1 MTALVEWLWQG
12 LVLVVIASLALRVS
26 GKVDAASR
34 YAIWWVVVVSVLALP
49 WIPSIDP
56 ATATIA
62 ADPAASGGP
71 TVPPVSLPAPPDWAL
86 SIAVGAWLGWVIL
99 GLARLAQ
106 GITCAARVRRDSVEV
121 TGDRQA
127 RLRIWAATPPLGRP
141 VSLRHSASVRTACAV
156 GGRRPAIV
164 LPSAW
169 LDALDD
175 EALDQIVLH
184 EQAHLARFDDVA
196 RVVEA
201 VIDSVGGW
209 HPGVRLALAR
219 LDVEREAA
227 CDDRVVLRTGETR
240 RYATCLADAAAA
252 TGRPVFEPLLVSR
265 VFGRVSA
272 LQVRVTRL
280 LDPSLRRCA
289 HLRPA
294 VVAAGMVFMTVSVVA
309 AGQLDPLVV
318 FEQARA
324 AARVAPTVD
333 AVSAPAPMASGA
345 ASDPAY
351 PPGPSMGP
359 SRRVVSP
366 GAGAMRTQPTASR
379 GPSIAAAP
387 VEPAT
392 MPPLT
397 SGEEPATTLTSR
409 SFDVPILAPVALDGR
424 APVAVDDA
432 RRSPW
437 TAAAQGGVALGNAT
451 GRGGVA
457 VATGSRKTGTAIGGF
472 FARAGRAIGKSF

>member
-26 GKVDAASR
+26 AKLDAASR
-34 YAIWWVVVVSVLALP
+34 YAIWWVVVFSVLALP
-49 WIPSIDP
+49 WIPSIEP
-56 ATATIA
+56 ATPGLA
-62 ADPAASGGP
+62 AGPLASGSAA
-71 TVPPVSLPAPPDWAL
+71 VPPVSFPAPPDWAL
-86 SIAVGAWLGWVIL
+86 SIVVGAWIGWVIL
-99 GLARLAQ
+99 GFVRLAQ
-106 GITCAARVRRDSVEV
+106 GVACAARVRRDSVEV

-127 RLRIWAATPPLGRP
+127 RLRIWAATQPLGRP
-141 VSLRHSASVRTACAV
+141 VSLRHSRAVRTACAV

-164 LPSAW
+164 LPSSW

-175 EALDQIVLH
+175 ATLDQIVLH
-184 EQAHLARFDDVA
+184 ERAHLARFDDVA

-209 HPGVRLALAR
+209 HPAVRLALAR
-219 LDVEREAA
+219 MDVEREAA

-240 RYATCLADAAAA
+240 RYAHCLADAAAA
-252 TGRPVFEPLLVSR
+252 MGRPAFEPVLVSR

-280 LDPSLRRCA
+280 LDTRCRRRA
-289 HLRPA
+289 RLRPVA
-294 VVAAGMVFMTVSVVA
+294 VGTGMVLMTVSVVA

-318 FEQARA
+318 FEHARA
-324 AARVAPTVD
+324 AALVAPAVD
-333 AVSAPAPMASGA
+333 AVSAPTPMASRP
-345 ASDPAY
+345 ASNPVDTT
-351 PPGPSMGP
+351 GRSFGP
-359 SRRVVSP
+359 SRRI
-366 GAGAMRTQPTASR
+366 ASR
-379 GPSIAAAP
+379 GAGMARTGPPADRGPSRAAAP
-387 VEPAT
+387 VEPAEA
-392 MPPLT
+392 PLLT
-397 SGEEPATTLTSR
+397 SGEQPAATLASR
-409 SFDVPILAPVALDGR
+409 SFDVPIQAPAALDGR
-424 APVAVDDA
+424 APVAVDDT

-457 VATGSRKTGTAIGGF
+457 LATGSRKTGTAIGGF